1 VLSGPPGVVVLLR
14 SRRVEHAEL
23 DEFEVHGAAGVG
35 AGLGVFTVAAGADPP
50 VARSRSRFSERLDDS
65 LGSLSGGLG
74 GGLLGA
80 GFGAGLFGLRGS
92 WRANG
97 SRDRLRLCRD
107 RLLLA
112 FRVALVSRL
121 SLAAA
126 DCVDES
132 PAVPPTEKR
141 ESANDNKFTKDTK
154 Y

>member
-1 VLSGPPGVVVLLR
+1 MSGPPGVVVLLR

-35 AGLGVFTVAAGADPP
+35 PGLGVFTVAAGPDPP
-50 VARSRSRFSERLDDS
+50 VARSGSRFSERLDDS

-74 GGLLGA
+74 GGLLRNGLGA
-80 GFGAGLFGLRGS
+80 GVFRRCGS
-92 WRANG
+92 WRGNG
-97 SRDRLRLCRD
+97 GRGRLRLRECI
-107 RLLLA
+107 LLLE
-112 FRVALVSRL
+112 FRIALVSRL

-126 DCVDES
+126 DRVDES

-141 ESANDNKFTKDTK
+141 ESAKDSKFAKDTG